1 VSFTLIYRK
10 YRTEDE
16 LQTDTLQKLNKT
28 QKKQTMQN
36 TAEQN

>member
-1 VSFTLIYRK
+1 MLKNTGQ
-10 YRTEDE
+10 
-16 LQTDTLQKLNKT
+16 QTNLKKTLQKLNTT